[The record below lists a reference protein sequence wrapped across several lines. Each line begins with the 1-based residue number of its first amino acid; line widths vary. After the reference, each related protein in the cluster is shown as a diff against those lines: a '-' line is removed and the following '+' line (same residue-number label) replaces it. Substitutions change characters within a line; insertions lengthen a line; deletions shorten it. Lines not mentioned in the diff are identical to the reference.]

1 MFVAL
6 VFLIGTVGA
15 GSTSEECPRIL
26 DAAGISKMFAPM
38 VAHSIHSLTLED
50 IRYFFKEDATEDNG
64 VPTVNIDL
72 MSDTRILPNAPLA
85 GYDEDFSTQSM
96 KTFDLVMRNMNRT
109 WWGITNFNTLDKLTH
124 AFHMA
129 EVWDSAAEQYRLV
142 KRLLDPESDI
152 CGCATNV
159 AENDILNYLN
169 LMAFKIKYPGIT
181 SGNKTLTDHYLES
194 RERRSADFDLYDIES
209 RYHMRYTLT
218 LSGEGSQADFD
229 GIDFDLSDIELQKDI
244 AEKLVDDEGVV
255 TEHADSAEH
264 WEVWR
269 KMVKHGMEESGYYDL
284 AVFMFCMLN

>member
-1 MFVAL
+1 MMFVAL
-6 VFLIGTVGA
+6 VFIIGTVGA
-15 GSTSEECPRIL
+15 GPTSEECPRIL
-26 DAAGISKMFAPM
+26 DAAGVSKMFAPM
-38 VAHSIHSLTLED
+38 VAHSIHSLTLEG
-50 IRYFFKEDATEDNG
+50 IRYFFKEDATEENG
-64 VPTVNIDL
+64 VPTVNMDL
-72 MSDTRILPNAPLA
+72 MSDTRILPIAPLA

-109 WWGITNFNTLDKLTH
+109 WWGLTNYNTLDKLTH

-159 AENDILNYLN
+159 AENNVLNYLN

-194 RERRSADFDLYDIES
+194 RERRSADTMY
-209 RYHMRYTLT
+209 RYCPGTVRPRI
-218 LSGEGSQADFD
+218 GEGSQADFD
-229 GIDFDLSDIELQKDI
+229 GIDFDLSDIELLKDI
-244 AEKLVDDEGVV
+244 AEKLVDDGGIISVHV
-255 TEHADSAEH
+255 DSTEH

-269 KMVKHGMEESGYYDL
+269 KKMKHGMGESAYYDL